1 MVFSHSNATRTLHG
15 LDRALDLCEILGLF
29 SFLFISV
36 WFEQT
41 ENTSLGGAAAHWGA
55 ERSEAER
62 RRGWSVS
69 KRSLWCCT
77 SESDFP
83 ALRGGVRGCNH
94 GRWLKFAVLPFFW
107 VYLYMYICIF
117 LSISHFFSFIYLF
130 LPPIPNLTAFPLP
143 WWNLWVE
150 VAQAAVGHRSFP
162 VSVAVWHQQ
171 RDSGVKSCLL
181 KIRTSRR
188 LARCWGEPC
197 VRNDC
202 DQRRPFHDG

>member
-1 MVFSHSNATRTLHG
+1 MWN
-15 LDRALDLCEILGLF
+15 LGLF

-36 WFEQT
+36 WVEQT

-94 GRWLKFAVLPFFW
+94 GRWLKFAVLPSFFGVLIH
-107 VYLYMYICIF
+107 VYM
-117 LSISHFFSFIYLF
+117 HFFNFSFLLIDWFIFTSNPESDCLSAPVVESLGWSCAGSCRAQKF
-130 LPPIPNLTAFPLP
+130 PCFRRGLAPTAGLRSEKLPP
-143 WWNLWVE
+143 
-150 VAQAAVGHRSFP
+150 
-162 VSVAVWHQQ
+162 
-171 RDSGVKSCLL
+171 
-181 KIRTSRR
+181 
-188 LARCWGEPC
+188 
-197 VRNDC
+197 
-202 DQRRPFHDG
+202 